1 MTIVLLI
8 LAGIGV
14 LIAVTWP
21 LRGDAE
27 AGAAAQSALRRADL
41 EAEKEARYREIRD
54 AELDRETGKVTP
66 EDWRVLDRQL
76 RTDAAGLLEEIDR
89 IDAEA
94 AAPER

>member
-1 MTIVLLI
+1 MTVVLLI
-8 LAGIGV
+8 LAGLAV
-14 LIAVTWP
+14 AAAVTAP
-21 LRGDAE
+21 LRGGTDE
-27 AGAAAQSALRRADL
+27 GGPAQSLLHRADL

-76 RTDAAGLLEEIDR
+76 RTDAAALLEAIDR

-94 AAPER
+94 T